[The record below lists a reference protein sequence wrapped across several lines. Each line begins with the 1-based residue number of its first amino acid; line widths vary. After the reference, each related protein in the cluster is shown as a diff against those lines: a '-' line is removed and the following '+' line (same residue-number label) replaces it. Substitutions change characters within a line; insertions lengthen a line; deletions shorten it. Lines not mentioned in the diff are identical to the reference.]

1 MRIEYDQRFT
11 SQPSKLTRPGL
22 GSVNI
27 PYKSNGDM
35 GQAESPEG
43 PSVAAQIV
51 MVFNNYFDLVSLA
64 QPEASL

>member
-1 MRIEYDQRFT
+1 
-11 SQPSKLTRPGL
+11 
-22 GSVNI
+22 
-27 PYKSNGDM
+27 M